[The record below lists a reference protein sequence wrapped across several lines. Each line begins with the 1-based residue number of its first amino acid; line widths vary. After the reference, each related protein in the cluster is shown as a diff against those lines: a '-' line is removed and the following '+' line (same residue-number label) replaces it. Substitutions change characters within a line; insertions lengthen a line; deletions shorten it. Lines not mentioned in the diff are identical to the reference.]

1 MRRALWIFSAPV
13 VAGGLAWAV
22 NATDN
27 AGPLLAGAPQAQ
39 NGKIIYFSRGGKPAA
54 EPSASDADDTW
65 AVTIRPRFGTT
76 AAAPSAS
83 DADDT
88 LADNDTADAET
99 AETPAAPQRFV
110 RNRPSAAATTV
121 AATSTESGSAAASGV
136 KNYKDLFTNSETS
149 AGSNAARQT
158 AARRLPKPANP
169 SATPNKRAIIE
180 ECGVDAASDADSA
193 REEVQLPAVSKNAG
207 AKNAG
212 VKNAGVKNGAARN
225 AGGKNQQVAGT
236 REAAGVRH
244 AELRTGDSSAK
255 HGVQQA
261 QNIEQVS
268 AKRHASKT
276 APTDPPADDG
286 DSAAPVPPPAPK
298 AAKSTKEAPAKAN
311 RPATTSVARPAAGAQ
326 AKLGRKPQP
335 AAQKTRPAVTQVAA
349 EDARESAAPAAS
361 ENKVISAAASDDVPM
376 VSLRWTK
383 IDEINV
389 NQECK
394 CGLVIKN
401 SGKLVAKD
409 IVVEAYFPRSVRLID
424 ANPFPNDSKDHL
436 VWIFEHLDPGQEKTV
451 DITMIPSRRGELA
464 TSATVR
470 FTGVATSVVT
480 VEEPQIGLAI
490 NGAHNAMV
498 GETLVQ
504 TIVVSNAGTGI
515 AHDVVVHAK
524 IPEGLEH
531 PRGKVVEMGIG
542 SLGPGE
548 SRELRLPLAAVA
560 GCDAVLVVEARG
572 SSNLSQTAQ
581 SAIKIAAPKLSVE
594 VAGPGLRY
602 IGRHAQYVVTVT
614 NEGVAATDN
623 VRIVHLVP
631 EGFDF
636 LKADKGGKF
645 EASTGSVNWFIGR
658 LEAGESQQVSTDLNA
673 RQTGEF
679 LHHVQATGESG
690 TMAAAKAAT
699 RVDGSSKVVMEVAD
713 LDDPV
718 EIGTQTAYEIRIR
731 NDGSKASQGLR
742 IACELPDGV
751 ELIDT
756 KGPTEHFL
764 EKGVLHFKP
773 LAELAAGAKTTYLI
787 RVNGKVAGNLRLRAK
802 LTSTASPEPIIV
814 EEITKFYAD

>member
-22 NATDN
+22 NAADN

-39 NGKIIYFSRGGKPAA
+39 NGKIIYFSRGGKPAQ
-54 EPSASDADDTW
+54 
-65 AVTIRPRFGTT
+65 
-76 AAAPSAS
+76 APSAS
-83 DADDT
+83 DADESV
-88 LADNDTADAET
+88 ADDSAADAEP
-99 AETPAAPQRFV
+99 AEAPAAPQRFV
-110 RNRPSAAATTV
+110 RNRPSATATTT
-121 AATSTESGSAAASGV
+121 TSTENGATAANGV
-136 KNYKDLFTNSETS
+136 KNYKDLFNSADAS
-149 AGSNAARQT
+149 AGSTAAKQA
-158 AARRLPKPANP
+158 AARRLPKPAN
-169 SATPNKRAIIE
+169 SSVNPNKRAIIE
-180 ECGVDAASDADSA
+180 ECGVDDASDDNSA
-193 REEVQLPAVSKNAG
+193 REEVQLPPVANKTAAYNRFNKS
-207 AKNAG
+207 AG
-212 VKNAGVKNGAARN
+212 VKNAG
-225 AGGKNQQVAGT
+225 GKNQLVTGT
-236 REAAGVRH
+236 READGVRH
-244 AELRTGDSSAK
+244 AELRTGDA
-255 HGVQQA
+255 
-261 QNIEQVS
+261 S
-268 AKRHASKT
+268 AKRGVQPAQHTDSASAKGHASKT
-276 APTDPPADDG
+276 APTEPPADDDG
-286 DSAAPVPPPAPK
+286 DAAAPVPPPASKP
-298 AAKSTKEAPAKAN
+298 AKTTKEAPQKTN
-311 RPATTSVARPAAGAQ
+311 RPAVSSVARPAAAAQ
-326 AKLGRKPQP
+326 AKPVRKPLP
-335 AAQKTRPAVTQVAA
+335 AAQKTRTTVTQAA
-349 EDARESAAPAAS
+349 ADDARESAAPTTADS
-361 ENKVISAAASDDVPM
+361 KVITAAASDDVPM
-376 VSLRWTK
+376 VSLRWIK
-383 IDEINV
+383 IDEVNV
-389 NQECK
+389 HQECK

-409 IVVEAYFPRSVRLID
+409 IVVEAYFPRTVKLID

-451 DITMIPSRRGELA
+451 EITMIPSRRGELA

-470 FTGVATSVVT
+470 FTGVATSVVN
-480 VEEPQIGLAI
+480 VEEPQIGLTI
-490 NGAHNAMV
+490 SGAHDVMV

-504 TIVVSNAGTGI
+504 TIVVSNSGTGI

-524 IPEGLEH
+524 VPEGLEH

-548 SRELRLPLAAVA
+548 SRELRLPLAAIA
-560 GCDAVLVVEARG
+560 GCEAVLIVEARG

-581 SAIKIAAPKLSVE
+581 SAIKIAAPKLGVE
-594 VAGPGLRY
+594 VTGPSLRY

-636 LKADKGGKF
+636 IKADKGGKY
-645 EASTGSVNWFIGR
+645 EAATGSVSWFIGR
-658 LEAGESQQVSTDLNA
+658 LEAGESLQVSTDLNA

-690 TMAAAKAAT
+690 TMAAAKTTT
-699 RVDGSSKVVMEVAD
+699 RVDGSSKVVMEVVD

-787 RVNGKVAGNLRLRAK
+787 RVNGRVAGNLRLRAK
-802 LTSTASPEPIIV
+802 LTSTASPEPIVV